1 MSELNKALRIYKKE
15 SKVKNNN
22 VYTNNL
28 NLLLEAKSEDDFLYR
43 YNLIQESG
51 LDTIDMPFV
60 IFNSRLRGSHNL
72 QTLQLK
78 AVEAVLELI

>member
-1 MSELNKALRIYKKE
+1 MNELNKALKTYKKE

-22 VYTNNL
+22 IYTNNL

-60 IFNSRLRGSHNL
+60 VFNSRLRGNHNL

-78 AVEAVLELI
+78 AIEAVLELL